1 MEQPSHIRTTG
12 GFPPYNARLKTYLCT
27 RIPGTPS
34 MDKYSY
40 LSNVDSA
47 WLDEQYQH
55 FLKDPASVDPGW
67 ARFFEGFELARTEH
81 AMLPGVQ
88 FSSGTGDAMAKEFK
102 VLEYINAYRQRG
114 HLFTRTNPVRE
125 RRTYTPPLDLVSYG
139 LAASDLDTVFAA
151 GNEVGLGPA
160 KLRDIIALLDQT
172 YCQSI
177 GAEFRYIRNPE
188 KVKWLQQ
195 RMESV
200 RNTPDFTIDQ
210 KKEILEKL
218 NEAVVFEKFL
228 GKKFIGAK
236 RFSIEGAEALIPA
249 LDTVIEHGAE
259 LGITEYVIGMA
270 HRGRLNVL
278 ANTLRKSYDQI
289 FSEFEGKDY
298 EDELVEGDVK
308 YHMGYS
314 SMLKTNSG
322 KDVRLTL
329 APNPSHLESVG
340 PVMEGISRAII
351 EHDDNFAKGITAPII
366 IHGDAAVAGQ
376 GVVYEVAQMAGL
388 KAYEVG
394 GTIHI
399 VVNNQVGFTTNYIDA
414 RTSTYCTDV
423 AKVTQCPVFHVN
435 GDDAEA
441 VAYTMKLAMDYRQKY
456 GTDIWVDILCYRKH
470 GHNEGDEP
478 KFTQPVLYKA
488 IAAHPDPRAIYTQ
501 KLIDSGVEG
510 AKELA
515 EEMER
520 SFTAMLDER
529 LTEAK
534 QQRVGKITNFM
545 AERWKGYR
553 RATVNDLV
561 TAPAT
566 GVKKATLQMIGE
578 KLTALHPDGK
588 KFFSKLEKIL
598 NDRKKMMADETLDW
612 GLAELLAYGSL
623 LVEGH
628 PVRFTGQDVERGTFS
643 HRHAVVKLEDSDE
656 EFIHLKHI
664 QEGQALIQI
673 YNSLLSEYAVLGFE
687 YGYALTNPETLT
699 IWEAQFGDFVNGA
712 QIILDQYLCCAEEKW
727 NTQNGLVLLLPHGYE
742 GQGAE
747 HSSARMERFLQSCA
761 DENMVMVNCT
771 TPANFFHVLRR
782 QLAWDFRKPLV
793 VFSPKSLLRHPRC
806 VSKLDELA
814 NGRFQPFIDDAAAD
828 PKQVRTV
835 VLTQGKVHYDLAE
848 HREQQGITDTA
859 LLRIEQLHPLPVDAI
874 KAALQRYTKADRFL
888 WVQEEPRNMGAWT
901 HILMYLQEAV
911 GVTFECIARPASGAP
926 ATGSS
931 KRSANQQIAIIEQTF
946 MAASAKGSKGTPAK
960 KAKA

>member
-1 MEQPSHIRTTG
+1 
-12 GFPPYNARLKTYLCT
+12 
-27 RIPGTPS
+27 
-34 MDKYSY
+34 MDKHSY
-40 LSNVDSA
+40 LSNADGAALDSIYQ
-47 WLDEQYQH
+47 QYLQ
-55 FLKDPASVDPGW
+55 DPASVDAGW
-67 ARFFEGFELARTEH
+67 ARFFEGFELARTSFDT
-81 AMLPGVQ
+81 LPGVQ
-88 FSSGTGDAMAKEFK
+88 LKAGGDEHLRKEFL
-102 VLEYINAYRQRG
+102 VLDYINAYRQRG

-125 RRTYTPPLDLVSYG
+125 RRKYSPPLDLPTYG
-139 LAASDLDTVFAA
+139 LSDADLDTVFAA

-160 KLRDIIALLDQT
+160 KLRDIIALLGQT

-177 GAEFRYIRNPE
+177 GAEFRFIRNPE

-200 RNTPDFTIDQ
+200 RNTPDFTIEQ

-249 LDTVIEHGAE
+249 LDTVIERGADQ
-259 LGITEYVIGMA
+259 GITEFVIGMA

-314 SMLKTNSG
+314 SVLKTNTG
-322 KDVRLTL
+322 KEVRLTL

-340 PVMEGISRAII
+340 PVMQGISRAII
-351 EHDDNFAKGITAPII
+351 ERDDKFQKGLTAPII

-441 VAYTMKLAMDYRQKY
+441 VAFTMQLAMDYRQKY

-488 IAAHPDPRAIYTQ
+488 IAAHPDPRKIYIE
-501 KLIDSGVEG
+501 KLKHSGVAEV
-510 AKELA
+510 EQLA

-520 SFTAMLDER
+520 NFTAMLDER
-529 LTEAK
+529 LNEAK

-545 AERWKGYR
+545 AERWKGFR
-553 RATVNDLV
+553 RATVQDMMD
-561 TAPAT
+561 APAT
-566 GVKKATLQMIGE
+566 GVKKETLKMIGE
-578 KLTALHPDGK
+578 KLTVLHPNGK

-598 NDRKKMMADETLDW
+598 NDRKKMMNDEVLDW

-623 LVEGH
+623 LVEGK

-643 HRHAVVKLEDSDE
+643 HRHAVVKVEDSEE

-664 QEGQALIQI
+664 QEGQALLQI
-673 YNSLLSEYAVLGFE
+673 YNSLLSEYAGLGFE
-687 YGYALTNPETLT
+687 YGYALTNPNTLT

-727 NTQNGLVLLLPHGYE
+727 NTQNGLVVLLPHGYE

-761 DENMVMVNCT
+761 DDNMLVVNCT

-793 VFSPKSLLRHPRC
+793 VFTPKSLLRHPKC
-806 VSKLDELA
+806 VSTLDELA
-814 NGRFQPFIDDAAAD
+814 KGRFQPFIEDASAD

-835 VLTQGKVHYDLAE
+835 ILTQGKVHYDLLE
-848 HREQQGITDTA
+848 HRDTNGITDTA
-859 LLRIEQLHPLPVDAI
+859 LLRIEQLHPLPIDAI
-874 KAALQRYTKADRFL
+874 KEALARYTKAERFL

-901 HILMYLQEAV
+901 HILTHLQPELDV
-911 GVTFECIARPASGAP
+911 KLECISRPASGAP

-931 KRSANQQIAIIEQTF
+931 KRSAKQQVEIVEKAF
-946 MAASAKGSKGTPAK
+946 APNAAKPKKAATA

>member
-1 MEQPSHIRTTG
+1 
-12 GFPPYNARLKTYLCT
+12 
-27 RIPGTPS
+27 

-40 LSNVDSA
+40 LSNVDSV
-47 WLDEQYQH
+47 WLDDLYQQYQ
-55 FLKDPASVDPGW
+55 KDPSSVETGW
-67 ARFFEGFELARTEH
+67 ARFFEGFDFAKSVNDDGVSLTA
-81 AMLPGVQ
+81 AKGAPAPGGNER
-88 FSSGTGDAMAKEFK
+88 FEKEFK
-102 VLEYINAYRQRG
+102 VIDLINAYRQRG
-114 HLFTRTNPVRE
+114 HLFTKTNPVRD
-125 RRTYTPPLDLVSYG
+125 RRRYDPTLELEQFG
-139 LAASDLDTVFAA
+139 LAEADLDTVYSA
-151 GNEVGLGPA
+151 GNEVGIGPS
-160 KLRDIIALLDQT
+160 KLRDIVSLLKQT

-177 GAEFRYIRNPE
+177 GVEFRYIRNPE
-188 KVKWLQQ
+188 KIRWMQE

-200 RNTPDFTIDQ
+200 RNTPNFNLEQ

-249 LDTVIEHGAE
+249 LDKVIERGAE

-278 ANTLRKSYDQI
+278 ANTMRKSYDAI

-298 EDELVEGDVK
+298 EDQLVEGDVK

-314 SMLKTNSG
+314 SIVKTNEG
-322 KDVRLTL
+322 KEVRLTL

-340 PVMEGISRAII
+340 PVMEGIARAII
-351 EHDDNFAKGITAPII
+351 EHDDHFAKGITAPII

-376 GVVYEVAQMAGL
+376 GVVYEVVQMAGL
-388 KAYEVG
+388 KAYDVG

-399 VVNNQVGFTTNYIDA
+399 VVNNQVGFTTNYVDA

-423 AKVTQCPVFHVN
+423 AKTTQCPVFHVN

-441 VAYTMKLAMDYRQKY
+441 VAYTIELAMDYRQKY

-478 KFTQPVLYKA
+478 KFTQPLLYKA
-488 IAAHPDPRAIYTQ
+488 IAAHPDPREIYTQ
-501 KLIDSGVEG
+501 RLIDSGVEG
-510 AKELA
+510 AREMA
-515 EEMER
+515 QEMER
-520 SFTAMLDER
+520 SFTEMLDAR

-534 QQRVGKITNFM
+534 QVRVGKITNFM
-545 AERWKGYR
+545 DERWKGFK
-553 RATVNDLV
+553 RAEPKDFLV
-561 TAPAT
+561 SPETK
-566 GVKKATLQMIGE
+566 VKKEVLQMIGE

-612 GLAELLAYGSL
+612 GMAELLAYGSL
-623 LVEGH
+623 LIEGH

-643 HRHAVVKLEDSDE
+643 HRHAVVKVEDSEE

-664 QEGQALIQI
+664 QDGQALLQI

-687 YGYALTNPETLT
+687 YGYALTNPQTLT

-727 NTQNGLVLLLPHGYE
+727 NTQNGIVLLLPHGYE

-747 HSSARMERFLQSCA
+747 HSSARLERFLQSCA
-761 DENMVMVNCT
+761 DGNMVVVNCT
-771 TPANFFHVLRR
+771 TPANFFHALRR
-782 QLAWDFRKPLV
+782 QLKWDFRKPLI
-793 VFSPKSLLRHPRC
+793 VFSPKSLLRHPKC

-814 NGRFQPFIDDAAAD
+814 TGKFQELIDDASAD
-828 PKQVRTV
+828 AKKVKTV
-835 VLTQGKVHYDLAE
+835 IFTQGKIHYDLAE
-848 HREQQGITDTA
+848 HREKNGITDTA
-859 LLRIEQLHPLPVDAI
+859 LVRLEQLHPLPAEQMREVI
-874 KAALQRYTKADRFL
+874 KKYAKAERYI
-888 WVQEEPRNMGAWT
+888 WVQEEPLNMGAWSYMAMNFT
-901 HILMYLQEAV
+901 DIKWEV
-911 GVTFECIARPASGAP
+911 IARPASGAP

-931 KRSANQQIAIIEQTF
+931 KRSANQQIKIIEQAFSKSATT
-946 MAASAKGSKGTPAK
+946 AAKV
-960 KAKA
+960 KA

>member
-1 MEQPSHIRTTG
+1 
-12 GFPPYNARLKTYLCT
+12 
-27 RIPGTPS
+27 
-34 MDKYSY
+34 MDQLSY

-47 WLDEQYQH
+47 WLDDLYQQYR
-55 FLKDPASVDPGW
+55 KDPSSVETGW
-67 ARFFEGFELARTEH
+67 ARFFEGFDFAQALNGGSVEGGTAPSP
-81 AMLPGVQ
+81 APGGNER
-88 FSSGTGDAMAKEFK
+88 FEKEFR
-102 VLEYINAYRQRG
+102 VIELINAYRTRG
-114 HLFTRTNPVRE
+114 HLFTKTNPVRD
-125 RRTYTPPLDLVSYG
+125 RRSYSPT
-139 LAASDLDTVFAA
+139 LAIENFKLSEKDLDTVFSA
-151 GNEVGLGPA
+151 GGDIGLGPA
-160 KLRDIIALLDQT
+160 KLRDIVAMLEET
-172 YCQSI
+172 YCESV
-177 GAEFRYIRNPE
+177 GAEFMFIRNPE
-188 KVKWLQQ
+188 KRKWLTE
-195 RMESV
+195 RMELT
-200 RNTPDFTIDQ
+200 RNRPDFTIDQ
-210 KKEILEKL
+210 RKDILEKL
-218 NEAVVFEKFL
+218 NEAVVFERFL
-228 GKKFIGAK
+228 GKKFIGQK

-298 EDELVEGDVK
+298 EDALVEGDVK

-314 SMLKTNSG
+314 SLIKTNTG
-322 KDVRLTL
+322 KEVRLTL

-340 PVMEGISRAII
+340 PVMQGIARAII
-351 EHDDNFAKGITAPII
+351 ENDDEFKKGITAPIL

-376 GVVYEVAQMAGL
+376 GVVYEMVQMAGL

-399 VVNNQVGFTTNYIDA
+399 VVNNQVGFTTNYVDA

-441 VAYTMKLAMDYRQKY
+441 VAYTVKLAMDFRQRF

-515 EEMER
+515 EEMES
-520 SFTAMLDER
+520 SFTEMLSAR
-529 LTEAK
+529 LDEAK
-534 QQRVGKITNFM
+534 QVRVGKITNFM
-545 AERWKGYR
+545 ADRWKGFK
-553 RATVNDLV
+553 RAHQADF
-561 TAPAT
+561 AESPAT
-566 GVKKATLQMIGE
+566 GVDKKTLALIGE
-578 KLTALHPDGK
+578 KLSVLHPDGK

-598 NDRKKMMADETLDW
+598 QDRARMMKEERLDW
-612 GLAELLAYGSL
+612 SMGELLAYGSL
-623 LVEGH
+623 LLEGH

-643 HRHAVVKLEDSDE
+643 HRHAVVKVEDSEE

-664 QEGQALIQI
+664 REGQALLQI

-687 YGYALTNPETLT
+687 YGYALTNPNTLT

-712 QIILDQYLCCAEEKW
+712 QIILDQYLSAAEEKW
-727 NTQNGLVLLLPHGYE
+727 NTQNGIVLLLPHGYE

-761 DENMVMVNCT
+761 DANMVVVNCT
-771 TPANFFHVLRR
+771 TPANFFHALRR
-782 QLAWDFRKPLV
+782 QLKWDFRKPLV

-806 VSKLDELA
+806 TSALDELVS
-814 NGRFQPFIDDAAAD
+814 GRFQELIDDAQAD
-828 PKQVRTV
+828 PKKVRNV
-835 VLTQGKVHYDLAE
+835 VFTQGKIHYDLVE
-848 HREQQGITDTA
+848 HREKNGITDTA
-859 LLRIEQLHPLPVDAI
+859 LIRIEQLHPLPAEQMRAVI
-874 KAALQRYTKADRFL
+874 KKYTKAQSYR
-888 WVQEEPRNMGAWT
+888 WVQEEPINMGAWT
-901 HILMYLQEAV
+901 YLLTSFNDVRLEP
-911 GVTFECIARPASGAP
+911 IARPASGAP

-931 KRSANQQIAIIEQTF
+931 KRSARQQQEIIEQAF
-946 MAASAKGSKGTPAK
+946 RPAAAEPKKAAAV

>member
-1 MEQPSHIRTTG
+1 M
-12 GFPPYNARLKTYLCT
+12 
-27 RIPGTPS
+27 
-34 MDKYSY
+34 YSST
-40 LSNVDSA
+40 LNS
-47 WLDEQYQH
+47 
-55 FLKDPASVDPGW
+55 
-67 ARFFEGFELARTEH
+67 
-81 AMLPGVQ
+81 
-88 FSSGTGDAMAKEFK
+88 MAKEFK

>member
-1 MEQPSHIRTTG
+1 
-12 GFPPYNARLKTYLCT
+12 
-27 RIPGTPS
+27 
-34 MDKYSY
+34 MDKHSY
-40 LSNVDSA
+40 LSNADPA
-47 WLDEQYQH
+47 ALDAVYQQY
-55 FLKDPASVDPGW
+55 LTDPASVDPGW
-67 ARFFEGFELARTEH
+67 ARFFEGFELARTRHEV
-81 AMLPGVQ
+81 LPGV
-88 FSSGTGDAMAKEFK
+88 SPGAGMASEQMTKEFK
-102 VLEYINAYRQRG
+102 VIEFINAYRQRG

-125 RRTYTPPLDLVSYG
+125 RRKYSPPLDLPTYG
-139 LAASDLDTVFAA
+139 LSDADLDTVFAA

-177 GAEFRYIRNPE
+177 GVEFRYIRNPE

-195 RMESV
+195 RMEST

-249 LDTVIEHGAE
+249 LDTAIEHGAE
-259 LGITEYVIGMA
+259 QGITEYVIGMA

-298 EDELVEGDVK
+298 EDALVEGDVK

-314 SMLKTNSG
+314 SVLKTNTG
-322 KDVRLTL
+322 KEVRLTL

-340 PVMEGISRAII
+340 PVMQGISRAII
-351 EHDDNFAKGITAPII
+351 EHDDKFKMGVTAPII

-456 GTDIWVDILCYRKH
+456 GADIWVDILCYRKH

-515 EEMER
+515 ADMER

-529 LTEAK
+529 LNEAK

-545 AERWKGYR
+545 AERWKGFR
-553 RATVNDLV
+553 RATVADLLS
-561 TAPAT
+561 APAT
-566 GVKKATLQMIGE
+566 GVKKETLKMIGE
-578 KLTALHPDGK
+578 KLTVLHPNGR

-598 NDRKKMMADETLDW
+598 NDRKKMMDDGVLDW

-623 LVEGH
+623 LVEGK

-643 HRHAVVKLEDSDE
+643 HRHAVVKVEDSEE

-664 QEGQALIQI
+664 QEGQALLQI

-687 YGYALTNPETLT
+687 YGYALTNPNTLT

-727 NTQNGLVLLLPHGYE
+727 NTQNGLVVLLPHGYE

-761 DENMVMVNCT
+761 DENMLVVNCT

-793 VFSPKSLLRHPRC
+793 VFTPKSLLRHPRC
-806 VSKLDELA
+806 VSTLDELA
-814 NGRFQPFIDDAAAD
+814 KGRFQPFIEDAAAD

-848 HREQQGITDTA
+848 HRDTNGITDTA
-859 LLRIEQLHPLPVDAI
+859 LLRVEQLHPLPVDAI
-874 KAALQRYTKADRFL
+874 KAAVKKYSKAERFL

-901 HILMYLQEAV
+901 HILTHLQPELDV
-911 GVTFECIARPASGAP
+911 KLECISRPASGAP

-931 KRSANQQIAIIEQTF
+931 KRSANQQLAIIEQTF
-946 MAASAKGSKGTPAK
+946 AGSTPSGEKAAANK
-960 KAKA
+960 KARA

>member
-1 MEQPSHIRTTG
+1 
-12 GFPPYNARLKTYLCT
+12 
-27 RIPGTPS
+27 

-47 WLDEQYQH
+47 WLDDLYQQY
-55 FLKDPASVDPGW
+55 LKDPASVETGW
-67 ARFFEGFELARTEH
+67 ARFFEGFEFAQSLDEPLDGQVAGAAARP
-81 AMLPGVQ
+81 APGGNER
-88 FSSGTGDAMAKEFK
+88 FEKEFK
-102 VLEYINAYRQRG
+102 VLDLINAYRQRG
-114 HLFTRTNPVRE
+114 HLFTRTNPVRD
-125 RRTYTPPLDLVSYG
+125 RRKYTPTLALEHFG
-139 LAASDLDTVFAA
+139 LNDGDLDTVFSA
-151 GNEVGLGPA
+151 GNEVGIGPSR
-160 KLRDIIALLDQT
+160 LRDIVALLEQT

-177 GAEFRYIRNPE
+177 GVEFKYIRDPE
-188 KVKWLQQ
+188 KLKWMQQ

-200 RNTPDFTIDQ
+200 RNTPSFSIDQ

-218 NEAVVFEKFL
+218 NEAVVFERFL

-298 EDELVEGDVK
+298 EDQLVEGDVK

-314 SMLKTNSG
+314 SMVKTNSG

-329 APNPSHLESVG
+329 APNPSHLETVG
-340 PVMEGISRAII
+340 PIMQGISRAII
-351 EHDDNFAKGITAPII
+351 EHDDNFAKGITAPIL

-376 GVVYEVAQMAGL
+376 GVVYEVVQMAGL

-441 VAYTMKLAMDYRQKY
+441 VAYTVQLAMDFRQRY
-456 GTDIWVDILCYRKH
+456 GKDVWVDILCYRKH

-478 KFTQPVLYKA
+478 KFTQPKLYKA
-488 IAAHPDPRAIYTQ
+488 IAAHPDPREIYTE
-501 KLIDSGVEG
+501 KLIASGVEG
-510 AKELA
+510 AREMAK
-515 EEMER
+515 EMEE
-520 SFTAMLDER
+520 SFTNMLDDR
-529 LTEAK
+529 LSEAK
-534 QQRVGKITNFM
+534 QVRVGKITNFM
-545 AERWKGYR
+545 EERWKGFK
-553 RATVNDLV
+553 RAEETDF
-561 TAPAT
+561 ARSPAT
-566 GVKKATLQMIGE
+566 GVDEATLRMIGE
-578 KLTALHPDGK
+578 KLSELHPDGK

-598 NDRKKMMADETLDW
+598 GDRKKMMEKGELDW
-612 GLAELLAYGSL
+612 SMGELLAYGSL
-623 LVEGH
+623 LLEGH

-643 HRHAVVKLEDSDE
+643 HRHAVVKVEDSEE

-664 QEGQALIQI
+664 QPGQALLQI

-687 YGYALTNPETLT
+687 YGYALAMPNSLT

-712 QIILDQYLCCAEEKW
+712 QIVLDQYLCCAEEKW
-727 NTQNGLVLLLPHGYE
+727 GTQNGIVLLLPHGYE

-761 DENMVMVNCT
+761 DGNMVVVNCT
-771 TPANFFHVLRR
+771 TPANFFHVMRR
-782 QLAWDFRKPLV
+782 QLKWDFRKPLV

-806 VSKLDELA
+806 VSALQDLTT
-814 NGRFQPFIDDAAAD
+814 GSFQEFIDDASAD
-828 PKQVRTV
+828 AKKVKT
-835 VLTQGKVHYDLAE
+835 LIFTQGKVHYDLAE
-848 HREQQGITDTA
+848 HREKQGITDTA
-859 LLRIEQLHPLPVDAI
+859 LLRVEQLHPLPAEQMRAAI
-874 KAALQRYTKADRFL
+874 KKYTKAERYI
-888 WVQEEPRNMGAWT
+888 WVQEEPLNMGAWQYIAMNFT
-901 HILMYLQEAV
+901 DVAWEV
-911 GVTFECIARPASGAP
+911 VARPASGAP

-931 KRSANQQIAIIEQTF
+931 KRSANQQIAIIERAF
-946 MAASAKGSKGTPAK
+946 SKSTVKAG
-960 KAKA
+960 AKA

>member
-1 MEQPSHIRTTG
+1 
-12 GFPPYNARLKTYLCT
+12 
-27 RIPGTPS
+27 

-47 WLDEQYQH
+47 WLDDLYQQYQQ
-55 FLKDPASVDPGW
+55 DPASVETGW
-67 ARFFEGFELARTEH
+67 ARFFEGFEFAKSVQGDGDGALTATKG
-81 AMLPGVQ
+81 APSPGGNER
-88 FSSGTGDAMAKEFK
+88 FEKEFK
-102 VLEYINAYRQRG
+102 VIDLINAYRQRG
-114 HLFTRTNPVRE
+114 HLFTKTNPVRD
-125 RRTYTPPLDLVSYG
+125 RRKYAPPLDLETYG
-139 LAASDLDTVFAA
+139 LANSDLDTVFSA
-151 GNEVGLGPA
+151 GNEVGIGPA
-160 KLRDIIALLDQT
+160 KLRDIVALLEQT
-172 YCQSI
+172 YCESI
-177 GAEFRYIRNPE
+177 GAEFKFIRNPE
-188 KVKWLQQ
+188 KVRWLQQ
-195 RMESV
+195 RMEST
-200 RNTPDFTIDQ
+200 RNVPVFTIEQ

-218 NEAVVFEKFL
+218 NEAVVFERFL

-298 EDELVEGDVK
+298 EDQLVEGDVK

-329 APNPSHLESVG
+329 APNPSHLETVG
-340 PVMEGISRAII
+340 PIMQGISRAII
-351 EHDDNFAKGITAPII
+351 EHDDDFAKGITAPIL

-376 GVVYEVAQMAGL
+376 GVVYEVVQMAGL

-478 KFTQPVLYKA
+478 KFTQPLLYKK
-488 IAAHPDPRAIYTQ
+488 IAKHPDPRAIYTQ

-510 AKELA
+510 AEDLA
-515 EEMER
+515 REMEE
-520 SFTAMLDER
+520 SFTRMLDDR
-529 LTEAK
+529 LNEAK
-534 QQRVGKITNFM
+534 QVRVGRITNFM
-545 AERWKGYR
+545 EERWKGFK
-553 RATVNDLV
+553 RAEPKDF
-561 TAPAT
+561 AKSPAT
-566 GVKKATLQMIGE
+566 GVKKEVLQLIGE
-578 KLTALHPDGK
+578 KLSSLHPDGK
-588 KFFSKLEKIL
+588 QFFSKLEKIL
-598 NDRKKMMADETLDW
+598 GDRKRMMETGQLDW
-612 GLAELLAYGSL
+612 SMGELLAYGSL

-643 HRHAVVKLEDSDE
+643 HRHAVVKVEDSEE

-664 QEGQALIQI
+664 QEGQALLQI

-687 YGYALTNPETLT
+687 YGYALARPNALT

-712 QIILDQYLCCAEEKW
+712 QIVLDQYLCCAEEKW
-727 NTQNGLVLLLPHGYE
+727 GTQNGVVLLLPHGYE

-761 DENMVMVNCT
+761 DLNMVVVNCT

-793 VFSPKSLLRHPRC
+793 VFTPKSLLRHPRC
-806 VSKLDELA
+806 VSALEEFTTGGFQELM
-814 NGRFQPFIDDAAAD
+814 DDATVD
-828 PKQVRTV
+828 PKAVRTV
-835 VLTQGKVHYDLAE
+835 IFTQGKMHYDLAE
-848 HREQQGITDTA
+848 HREKNGIADTA
-859 LLRIEQLHPLPVDAI
+859 LVRLEQIHPLPVEQMRAVYKKYA
-874 KAALQRYTKADRFL
+874 KAERYI
-888 WVQEEPRNMGAWT
+888 WVQEEPLNMGAWHYIAMNAT
-901 HILMYLQEAV
+901 DVKWEV
-911 GVTFECIARPASGAP
+911 IARPASGAP

-931 KRSANQQIAIIEQTF
+931 KRSANQQIAIIEQAF
-946 MAASAKGSKGTPAK
+946 AKSTTQAK
-960 KAKA
+960 KVKA

>member
-1 MEQPSHIRTTG
+1 
-12 GFPPYNARLKTYLCT
+12 
-27 RIPGTPS
+27 
-34 MDKYSY
+34 
-40 LSNVDSA
+40 
-47 WLDEQYQH
+47 
-55 FLKDPASVDPGW
+55 
-67 ARFFEGFELARTEH
+67 
-81 AMLPGVQ
+81 
-88 FSSGTGDAMAKEFK
+88 
-102 VLEYINAYRQRG
+102 
-114 HLFTRTNPVRE
+114 
-125 RRTYTPPLDLVSYG
+125 
-139 LAASDLDTVFAA
+139 
-151 GNEVGLGPA
+151 
-160 KLRDIIALLDQT
+160 
-172 YCQSI
+172 
-177 GAEFRYIRNPE
+177 
-188 KVKWLQQ
+188 
-195 RMESV
+195 
-200 RNTPDFTIDQ
+200 
-210 KKEILEKL
+210 
-218 NEAVVFEKFL
+218 
-228 GKKFIGAK
+228 
-236 RFSIEGAEALIPA
+236 
-249 LDTVIEHGAE
+249 VIEHGAE
-259 LGITEYVIGMA
+259 LGVTEYVIGMA

-298 EDELVEGDVK
+298 EDSLVEGDVK

-314 SMLKTNSG
+314 SVVKTNKG

-340 PVMEGISRAII
+340 PVMQGIARAII
-351 EHDDNFAKGITAPII
+351 EHDDKFQKGITAPIL

-376 GVVYEVAQMAGL
+376 GVVYEVVQMAGL

-414 RTSTYCTDV
+414 RSSTYCTDV

-488 IAAHPDPRAIYTQ
+488 IAKHPDPRELYTQ
-501 KLIDSGVEG
+501 KLLASGVEG
-510 AKELA
+510 ARELA

-529 LTEAK
+529 LNEAK
-534 QQRVGKITNFM
+534 QVRVGKITNFM
-545 AERWKGYR
+545 AERWKGFK
-553 RATVNDLV
+553 RAEPKDFLTS
-561 TAPAT
+561 PGT
-566 GVKKATLQMIGE
+566 GVKKEVLKMIGE
-578 KLTALHPDGK
+578 KLTEQHPDGK

-612 GLAELLAYGSL
+612 GMAELLAYGSL

-643 HRHAVVKLEDSDE
+643 HRHAVVKVEDSEE
-656 EFIHLKHI
+656 EFIHLKNI
-664 QEGQALIQI
+664 QEGQALLQI

-687 YGYALTNPETLT
+687 YGYALTNPEVLT

-727 NTQNGLVLLLPHGYE
+727 NTQNGIVLLLPHGYE

-747 HSSARMERFLQSCA
+747 HSSARMERFLASCA
-761 DENMVMVNCT
+761 DANMVVVNCT
-771 TPANFFHVLRR
+771 TPANFFHALRR
-782 QLAWDFRKPLV
+782 QLAWEFRKPLV

-806 VSKLDELA
+806 VSKLDDLATGCFQEL
-814 NGRFQPFIDDAAAD
+814 IDDASAD
-828 PKQVRTV
+828 PKKVRTV
-835 VLTQGKVHYDLAE
+835 IFTQGKVHYDLAE
-848 HREQQGITDTA
+848 HREKNGIMDTA
-859 LLRIEQLHPLPVDAI
+859 LVRIEQLHPLPIEQMQAVI
-874 KAALQRYTKADRFL
+874 KKYGKAERYL
-888 WVQEEPRNMGAWT
+888 WVQEEPKNMGAWP
-901 HILMYLQEAV
+901 HILMHAQEAL
-911 GVTFECIARPASGAP
+911 GITFQCISRPASGAP

-931 KRSANQQIAIIEQTF
+931 KRSANQQIAIIEQAF
-946 MAASAKGSKGTPAK
+946 SRSAAAV